1 MQVELPPPILFSN
14 NEDSETARRYSLVR
28 DDRYHNPCYL
38 SVNFLKNNM
47 DCEIKYDSTLRV
59 TGFTLNQVIYKMN
72 SLLRDNWII

>member
-38 SVNFLKNNM
+38 SVNFLKDNM
-47 DCEIKYDSTLRV
+47 EWR
-59 TGFTLNQVIYKMN
+59 
-72 SLLRDNWII
+72 

>member
-14 NEDSETARRYSLVR
+14 NEDSETSRRYSLVR

-38 SVNFLKNNM
+38 SVNFLKDNM
-47 DCEIKYDSTLRV
+47 EWEIKYDSTLRV